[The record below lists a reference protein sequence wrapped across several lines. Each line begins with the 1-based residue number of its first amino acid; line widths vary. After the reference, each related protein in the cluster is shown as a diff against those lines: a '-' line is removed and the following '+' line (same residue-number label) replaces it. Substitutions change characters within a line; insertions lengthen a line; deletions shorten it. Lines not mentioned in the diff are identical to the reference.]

1 MKTSPL
7 LAVLL
12 STLLSA
18 LFSALLSTAATAAQA
33 SPQVSQQISPPSV
46 ENAVVSSAST
56 TPASAAETSAEPI
69 AEVDISAT
77 KNPDWKRYRV
87 MLKGLDA
94 FDQHRALAPQA
105 EPQFILKPRTAA
117 ATLNGVTLR
126 LASDEQNLPIA
137 LAENGRFSLPRDA
150 QAEKDNAELM
160 INRKKELFR
169 WWPYVRSPQLAANQR
184 RLGDLRLE
192 CEMFWAIHY
201 DDLPFLARNFVR
213 ALGGPCKSKK
223 VVLSYPADFTDLRSA
238 TLIQGQRRLEVMME
252 KPEKS
257 DRKPASFS
265 PPLFDTSF
273 SDDAI
278 IELDYEVVGD
288 ASKINYQGLNV
299 TVSF

>member
-18 LFSALLSTAATAAQA
+18 AAAAQT
-33 SPQVSQQISPPSV
+33 SPQAGAQVSPNSV
-46 ENAVVSSAST
+46 ENAAALSAGT
-56 TPASAAETSAEPI
+56 TPASAADANAEPI
-69 AEVDISAT
+69 AEVDVSAT
-77 KNPDWKRYRV
+77 KNPDWKPYRV

-94 FDQHRALAPQA
+94 FDKQHVLAPQA
-105 EPQFILKPRTAA
+105 SARFILKPRTAA
-117 ATLNGVTLR
+117 ASLSGVALR
-126 LASDEQNLPIA
+126 LATDEHSSPIT
-137 LAENGRFSLPRDA
+137 LAENGTFSLPRDA
-150 QAEKDNAELM
+150 QAAQDNAELM

-201 DDLPFLARNFVR
+201 DDLPFLARNVVR
-213 ALGGPCKSKK
+213 ALGGPCKSNK
-223 VVLSYPADFTDLRSA
+223 VMLSFPADFTDLRNA
-238 TLIQGQRRLEVMME
+238 TLIQGERRVAIMME
-252 KPEKS
+252 KTEKP
-257 DRKPASFS
+257 DKKPASFS
-265 PPLFDTSF
+265 PPLFDASF

-278 IELDYEVVGD
+278 IELDYEAAPD
-288 ASKINYQGLNV
+288 ASKINYQGLSV

>member
-12 STLLSA
+12 STLLI
-18 LFSALLSTAATAAQA
+18 STAATAAQA
-33 SPQVSQQISPPSV
+33 SPQVSQQNSPPSV
-46 ENAVVSSAST
+46 ENAVVSSAGT
-56 TPASAAETSAEPI
+56 TPASAAEISAEPI
-69 AEVDISAT
+69 AEVDVSAT

-87 MLKGLDA
+87 MLKGIDA
-94 FDQHRALAPQA
+94 FDKQHVLAPQA
-105 EPQFILKPRTAA
+105 SARFILKPRTAA
-117 ATLNGVTLR
+117 ASLSGVTLR
-126 LASDEQNLPIA
+126 LASDEQSSPIT
-137 LAENGRFSLPRDA
+137 LAENGTFSLPRDA
-150 QAEKDNAELM
+150 QAAQDNAELM

-213 ALGGPCKSKK
+213 ALGGPCKSNK
-223 VVLSYPADFTDLRSA
+223 VTLSFPADFTDLRSA
-238 TLIQGQRRLEVMME
+238 TLIQGERRVAITME

-278 IELDYEVVGD
+278 IELDYEAAGD

>member
-18 LFSALLSTAATAAQA
+18 VVAAQA
-33 SPQVSQQISPPSV
+33 SPQTGAQVSQNSV
-46 ENAVVSSAST
+46 ENAAAPSAGT
-56 TPASAAETSAEPI
+56 TPASAADANAEPI
-69 AEVDISAT
+69 AEVDVSAT

-87 MLKGLDA
+87 MLKGIDA
-94 FDQHRALAPQA
+94 FDKQHVLAPQA
-105 EPQFILKPRTAA
+105 SAKFILKPRTAA
-117 ATLNGVTLR
+117 ARLSGVALR
-126 LASDEQNLPIA
+126 LATDEHSSPIT
-137 LAENGRFSLPRDA
+137 LAENGTFSLPRDA
-150 QAEKDNAELM
+150 QAALDNAELM

-213 ALGGPCKSKK
+213 ALGGPCKSNK
-223 VVLSYPADFTDLRSA
+223 VTLSFPADFTDLRNA
-238 TLIQGQRRLEVMME
+238 TLIQGERRVPIMME
-252 KPEKS
+252 KTEKP
-257 DRKPASFS
+257 DKKPASFS
-265 PPLFDTSF
+265 PPLFDASF

-278 IELDYEVVGD
+278 IELDYEAAGD